1 MNMNYDEKL
10 KILIIGDSTV
20 GKTSI
25 LTRFCKNEFSW
36 NYLATI
42 GIDFFSKD
50 IELPNPYKKIRVKIW
65 DTAGQERFKSLSK
78 SFFRNADGIII
89 VYDVSQKESFE
100 NLQYWIDS
108 IYTNLGKNN
117 LNNNN
122 INYEIEDKINVIIIG
137 NKIDLNRQVNKEAA
151 LKFSKESGYKYYET
165 SALTGENIEESFLE
179 FINNIIE
186 GNKNKE
192 IKKKGMKLKDI
203 KNNLTENNDEGN
215 WCYC

>member
-50 IELPNPYKKIRVKIW
+50 IELTNPNKLIRIKIW

-78 SFFRNADGIII
+78 SYFRNADGIII
-89 VYDVSQKESFE
+89 VFDVSKKDSFE
-100 NLQYWIDS
+100 NLQFWIDS
-108 IYTNLGKNN
+108 IHNNLGKTNN
-117 LNNNN
+117 INNNN
-122 INYEIEDKINVIIIG
+122 DNEDNVNVIIIG
-137 NKIDLNRQVNKEAA
+137 NKIDLIREVNKEEG
-151 LKFSKESGYKYYET
+151 LKYSKESGFKYYET
-165 SALTGENIEESFLE
+165 SALTGENIENSFLE
-179 FINNIIE
+179 FIKDILDR
-186 GNKNKE
+186 NKKKE
-192 IKKKGMKLKDI
+192 NKKKGIKLNNNNNLI
-203 KNNLTENNDEGN
+203 NKNNDDEN